1 MHEWNFYLG
10 QVKLMNYMTYLSG
23 VLSAAYFKCFSCLN
37 FCNLASSV
45 LYVFNCWCPT
55 KITIPNNKP
64 LNSKSLNVPF

>member
-1 MHEWNFYLG
+1 MEFLSWPSKINELYDIF
-10 QVKLMNYMTYLSG
+10 YLSG